1 MELIESLLG
10 SRQSDTV
17 KELIANKLVMK
28 TVTQPMN
35 DMEFRKVFLKLTD
48 WIISS
53 DHRFLREL
61 SLKGYSALIDRKI
74 SMFKELVDPAY
85 FKIIFSDMKQTKPVI
100 LIRLIIIIFSKFQKS
115 SFAKSLIPLFKP
127 VRMGLVLYLGHHGNN
142 VTFMKSLAQLYNMF
156 PSLLPVTNQDVTQVN
171 PGASNDVNL
180 KIFDDMAFTDFRV
193 VCSGKSFP
201 CHKVF
206 LAAQSPVLKAMI
218 DSNMKEAIE
227 ETLEIVNCT
236 EVVTESFVKF
246 FYTGQVDEELLNE
259 NAVNFLDLGEKYD
272 VAELKAMA
280 EQAMIANLD
289 KENMLSFFLDGD
301 FYRGQKIRTAAKTF
315 LMQNKE
321 SLKEI
326 EGWKEALK
334 DRADLLLELLETLI

>member
-1 MELIESLLG
+1 MELIESLLM
-10 SRQSDTV
+10 SHQQSDEL
-17 KELIANKLVMK
+17 KECIANKLIMK

-35 DMEFRKVFLKLTD
+35 GMEFRKVFLKLTD

-61 SLKGYSALIDRKI
+61 SLKGYSALIDRI

-85 FKIIFSDMKQTKPVI
+85 FKIIFSNMKQTKPVI
-100 LIRLIIIIFSKFQKS
+100 LIRLIITIFSKFQKS
-115 SFAKSLIPLFKP
+115 SFAKSLIPLLKP

-227 ETLEIVNCT
+227 ATLELENRS
-236 EVVTESFVKF
+236 EAVTESFVKY
-246 FYTGQVDEELLNE
+246 FYTGQVDKKVLNE

-272 VAELKAMA
+272 MVELKTMA
-280 EQAMIANLD
+280 EQNMIAKLD
-289 KENMLSFFLDGD
+289 KENMLSFFLAGD
-301 FYRGQKIRTAAKTF
+301 LFRGQQLRAAAKTF
-315 LMQNKE
+315 LRQNKA
-321 SLKEI
+321 SLKEHG
-326 EGWKEALK
+326 GWKETLK
-334 DRADLLLELLETLI
+334 ERVDLLLELMETFM